1 MAKLSLIAEKKI
13 DQIEEI
19 RVGFLSISRICVC
32 GVFLSVSLNCTLI
45 VWFNCTLSVC
55 ECLPNSTP
63 HTFPIVSCG
72 DNSSLGLAP
81 ELLQKVTYKNTWILS
96 SEFGKYISLLKS
108 CLVQGHSTLLV
119 QTKGL
124 QFGSATGWQSLNKK
138 HLTWPLKCVVVVVF
152 VVWFL
157 ENLITWIWHGWRS
170 YTLASLRTP
179 VHIVQQ

>member
-81 ELLQKVTYKNTWILS
+81 ELLQKSY
-96 SEFGKYISLLKS
+96 
-108 CLVQGHSTLLV
+108 
-119 QTKGL
+119 L
-124 QFGSATGWQSLNKK
+124 QK
-138 HLTWPLKCVVVVVF
+138 HLNFKLRVRQMYFSFKKLFSSRTFNFACANKRITVWKC
-152 VVWFL
+152 
-157 ENLITWIWHGWRS
+157 HRS
-170 YTLASLRTP
+170 AVPQQEASHLASEMPCCCCILHKMSQ
-179 VHIVQQ
+179 V